1 MRLSQQTNNAIRIL
15 VWCGRHHP
23 DLTPITEIAR
33 LAGIPEAY
41 AFKLVNLLTKTNLVA
56 TVRGRSGG
64 VRLACEPAEIS
75 IGAAV
80 RALESFETRDDSTDG
95 IMPLMDGAWEA
106 FLTHLDSHQLT
117 DFIDGQSV
125 SVVQPQTADE
135 TTSASSKRTAV

>member
-41 AFKLVNLLTKTNLVA
+41 AFKLVNMLTKTDLVVTA
-56 TVRGRSGG
+56 RGRSGG
-64 VRLACEPAEIS
+64 VRLAREPRDIS

-80 RALESFETRDDSTDG
+80 RALESFETRDDGSDG
-95 IMPLMDGAWEA
+95 IVPLMDGAWEA
-106 FLTHLDSHQLT
+106 FLTHLDSHFLS
-117 DFIDGQSV
+117 DFVDGQPV
-125 SVVQPQTADE
+125 SVVQPHGAGDA
-135 TTSASSKRTAV
+135 ASPPSKSTAV